1 MFKSDET
8 TEDQFDED
16 DIDDYDT
23 DSLGQR
29 YFRKVEEV
37 LEKDDSFL
45 DKFSHFLQVLLA
57 ICVVAMLCLIAWVY
71 SYIAIT

>member
-16 DIDDYDT
+16 DIDS
-23 DSLGQR
+23 DSFDQS

-37 LEKDDSFL
+37 LEKDDTFL
-45 DKFSHFLQVLLA
+45 DKCSHFLQVLLA
-57 ICVVAMLCLIAWVY
+57 ICIVAVLCLVAWVY
-71 SYIAIT
+71 SYLAIT